1 MCAVEQTYKEKSK
14 KNFNLSSIFIIK
26 VKQIIFLFQM
36 TSNNRLKMHVVQTEL
51 VVTLNTS
58 LFFLI

>member
-14 KNFNLSSIFIIK
+14 KNFDLSSIFIIK

-58 LFFLI
+58 LFF

>member
-14 KNFNLSSIFIIK
+14 KNFDLSSIFIIK

-36 TSNNRLKMHVVQTEL
+36 TSNNRLKRHVVQTEL

-58 LFFLI
+58 LFF